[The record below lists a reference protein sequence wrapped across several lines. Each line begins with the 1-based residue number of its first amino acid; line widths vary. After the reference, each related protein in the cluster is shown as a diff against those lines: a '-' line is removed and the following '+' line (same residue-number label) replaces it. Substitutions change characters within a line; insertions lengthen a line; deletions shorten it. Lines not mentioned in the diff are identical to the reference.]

1 MKKLLKFFS
10 GYKKEITLGPAFKL
24 IEALFELFVPIV
36 VAYIVDVAIKSE
48 DKKSATLLSGL
59 LALLGILGFIFSVS
73 AQYFC
78 AKASV
83 NFASRVRGALF
94 SHIQKFS
101 FEQLDRVGTPTLLT
115 RMTSDVNQ
123 VQTGVNLS
131 LRLLLRSPFVVFGSA
146 VMAFTISPKISII
159 FLVMIAVLSVVV
171 FGIMLITMPMHKSV
185 QSKLDALTLSAKE
198 NLVGV
203 RVIRAFCKEENEIE
217 SFNEKNNL
225 FVGAQKKTANVSAL
239 TGPLTQVI
247 VNLGIIVLV
256 EHGAVSVNLGLLTQ
270 GALIALYNYMSQIL
284 VELVKLANLIV
295 TISKSIACAGRIS
308 SILDISPENIEGEE
322 SLTGNAADVEF
333 DNVSFRYSGA
343 SENSLDSISFKVKAG
358 QTVGVLGGTGDG
370 KTTLVNLI
378 PRFYNPTEGRV
389 LINGVDIASVSPIS
403 LRQKVGMVFQRATL
417 FSGTVRENLKF
428 GNSDADDEALIN
440 ALEAAQ
446 AYDFIMEKDGG
457 LDAVVE
463 QEGRNFSG
471 GQRQRLTIARALV
484 KAPQI
489 LILDDSSSALDY
501 LTESKLRRELLNLSF
516 NPTCFIVSQR
526 ASSVMMADI
535 IIVLEDGRAV
545 GIGTHNELMENCNV
559 YREIYES
566 QFGKEEK

>member
-10 GYKKEITLGPAFKL
+10 GYKKEIILGPAFKL
-24 IEALFELFVPIV
+24 IEALFELFVPVV
-36 VAYIVDVAIKSE
+36 VAYIVDVAIKSA
-48 DKKSATLLSGL
+48 DKKSAVLLSGL
-59 LALLGILGFIFSVS
+59 LVLLGILGFAFSVS
-73 AQYFC
+73 AQYFS

-83 NFASRVRGALF
+83 GFASRIRRALF
-94 SHIQKFS
+94 GHIQKFS
-101 FEQLDRVGTPTLLT
+101 FEQLDKIGTSTLLT

-146 VMAFTISPKISII
+146 IMAFTISPRISLI
-159 FLVMIAVLSVVV
+159 FLVMIVILSIVV
-171 FGIMLITMPMHKSV
+171 FGIMFITMPMHKNV
-185 QSKLDALTLSAKE
+185 QAKLDTLTLSAKE

-203 RVIRAFCKEENEIE
+203 RVLRAFCKEESEIE
-217 SFNEKNNL
+217 AFNHKNESFVKSQKN
-225 FVGAQKKTANVSAL
+225 TASISSL

-256 EHGAVSVNLGLLTQ
+256 ERGAVSVNQGLLTQ

-295 TISKSIACAGRIS
+295 TISKSIACGSRIS
-308 SILDISPENIEGEE
+308 SILDIVPDNTDGDGK
-322 SLTGNAADVEF
+322 LNGVGADVEF
-333 DNVSFRYSGA
+333 DNVSFRYNGA
-343 SENSLDSISFKVKAG
+343 SENSLNNISFKVNAG
-358 QTVGVLGGTGDG
+358 QTVGILGGTGDG

-378 PRFYNPTEGRV
+378 PRFYKATEGRI
-389 LINGVDIASVSPIS
+389 LINGADVATLSPEE
-403 LRQKVGMVFQRATL
+403 LRDKVGMVFQRATL
-417 FSGTVRENLKF
+417 FSGTVRENLKL
-428 GNSDADDEALIN
+428 GNPEADDESLIN
-440 ALEAAQ
+440 ALKSAQ
-446 AYDFIMEKDGG
+446 AYDFIMEKEGG
-457 LDAVVE
+457 LDAAVE

-501 LTESKLRRELLNLSF
+501 LTELKLRRELACLSF

-526 ASSVMMADI
+526 ASSVMMSDI
-535 IIVLEDGRAV
+535 ILVLDDGCVV
-545 GIGTHNELMENCNV
+545 GIGTHTELMESCNV

>member
-10 GYKKEITLGPAFKL
+10 GYKKEIILGPAFKL

-48 DKKSATLLSGL
+48 DKKSAVLLSGL
-59 LALLGILGFIFSVS
+59 LALLGILGFAFSVS
-73 AQYFC
+73 AQYFS

-83 NFASRVRGALF
+83 GFASRVRRALF
-94 SHIQKFS
+94 AHIQGFS
-101 FEQLDRVGTPTLLT
+101 FEQLDKIGTSTLLT

-146 VMAFTISPKISII
+146 IMAFTISPKISLI
-159 FLVMIAVLSVVV
+159 FLVMIVVLSIVV

-203 RVIRAFCKEENEIE
+203 RVIRAFCKEMGEMED
-217 SFNEKNNL
+217 FNRKNDA
-225 FVGAQKKTANVSAL
+225 FVKVQKKTASISSL
-239 TGPLTQVI
+239 TGPVTQVI
-247 VNLGIIVLV
+247 VNLGVIVLV
-256 EHGAVSVNLGLLTQ
+256 ERGAVSVNHGLLSQ

-295 TISKSIACAGRIS
+295 TISKSIACGSRIS
-308 SILDISPENIEGEE
+308 SILDVVPDNNDGNCTLEG
-322 SLTGNAADVEF
+322 TGADVEF
-333 DNVSFRYSGA
+333 ENVSFRYDGA
-343 SENSLDSISFKVKAG
+343 SENSLYNISFNAKAG
-358 QTVGVLGGTGDG
+358 QTVGILGGTGDG
-370 KTTLVNLI
+370 KSTLVNLI
-378 PRFYNPTEGRV
+378 PRFYKATEGRV
-389 LINGVDIASVSPIS
+389 LINGVDVAFLSPTE
-403 LRQKVGMVFQRATL
+403 LRDKVGMVYQRATL
-417 FSGTVRENLKF
+417 FSGTVRENLKL
-428 GNSDADDEALIN
+428 GNSEASDEVLVN
-440 ALEAAQ
+440 ALKSAQ
-446 AYDFIMEKDGG
+446 AYDFIMKKDGG
-457 LDAVVE
+457 LDAAVE

-501 LTESKLRRELLNLSF
+501 LTESKLRRELLDLSF

-535 IIVLEDGRAV
+535 IVVLDDGRAV
-545 GIGTHNELMENCNV
+545 GIGTHSELMESCGV